1 MYYIHLEQHFEQI
14 WNDNFLQKSEVLAFI
29 GQEPVRCK
37 ITINDK
43 IFEQV
48 NGFKYLGCQIS
59 YEGERYL
66 KIKFKNFYKSQAL
79 STMF

>member
-1 MYYIHLEQHFEQI
+1 M
-14 WNDNFLQKSEVLAFI
+14 AFI

-48 NGFKYLGCQIS
+48 NELKYLDAKS
-59 YEGERYL
+59 PTKVKEML
-66 KIKFKNFYKSQAL
+66 KIKSQNFYKSQAL